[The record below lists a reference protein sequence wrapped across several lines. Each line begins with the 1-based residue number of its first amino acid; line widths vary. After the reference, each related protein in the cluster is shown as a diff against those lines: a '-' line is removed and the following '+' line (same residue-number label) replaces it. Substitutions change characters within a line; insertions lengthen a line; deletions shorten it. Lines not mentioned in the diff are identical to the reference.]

1 MKKRQM
7 TDLNKMEIRNEIEQR
22 NTQKSID
29 KANELI
35 KSKNEI
41 SSDLFTKMIIANQEK
56 KEAIIKDK
64 A

>member
-1 MKKRQM
+1 M